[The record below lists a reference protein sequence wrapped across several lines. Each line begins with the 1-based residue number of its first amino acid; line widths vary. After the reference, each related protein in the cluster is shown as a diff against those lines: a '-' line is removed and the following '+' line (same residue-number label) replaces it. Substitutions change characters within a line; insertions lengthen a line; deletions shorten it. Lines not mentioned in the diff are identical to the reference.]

1 MYNEENHSSPP
12 PPSFHCR
19 HLILIFTPGCWEQ
32 LIPRPQQQGRRT
44 PGKLPPTSQILPTHT
59 VHLST
64 CTSRVHTTHMGSAVD
79 HRMTQT
85 VGHADHRVIHSQQ
98 HDQGQVD
105 ICPTITCPYCAFKL
119 KNKRHL
125 KLFRKQQPSSLSLS
139 LTHARARTH
148 TRTHRSDAADV
159 KKAST
164 HAEGLQ
170 QSMSGLLSPAV
181 RVSLVVEAEELLQLP
196 RRGSSPKLHGG
207 AAVRRKTAQRKG
219 APQPKGARGGA
230 KTQAR
235 LCKAQLRGDGD
246 WSAHVHHK
254 LACG

>member
-1 MYNEENHSSPP
+1 
-12 PPSFHCR
+12 
-19 HLILIFTPGCWEQ
+19 
-32 LIPRPQQQGRRT
+32 
-44 PGKLPPTSQILPTHT
+44 
-59 VHLST
+59 
-64 CTSRVHTTHMGSAVD
+64 
-79 HRMTQT
+79 
-85 VGHADHRVIHSQQ
+85 
-98 HDQGQVD
+98 
-105 ICPTITCPYCAFKL
+105 
-119 KNKRHL
+119 
-125 KLFRKQQPSSLSLS
+125 
-139 LTHARARTH
+139 
-148 TRTHRSDAADV
+148 
-159 KKAST
+159 
-164 HAEGLQ
+164 
-170 QSMSGLLSPAV
+170 MSGLLSPAV